1 MLKFLHNAI
10 AFQCKMFEIILNV
23 ELLEK
28 CIKEK
33 KQIENNDDSILWF
46 IELELETDV
55 SVFYLLNKIV
65 TKNNLNII
73 LYYYRYQLVGP
84 FISFVLLP

>member
-10 AFQCKMFEIILNV
+10 AYQCKMFEIILNV

-28 CIKEK
+28 CNKEK
-33 KQIENNDDSILWF
+33 KRIENNNDSILWF

-55 SVFYLLNKIV
+55 RKVYF
-65 TKNNLNII
+65 
-73 LYYYRYQLVGP
+73 
-84 FISFVLLP
+84 

>member
-10 AFQCKMFEIILNV
+10 AYQCKMFEIILNV

-55 SVFYLLNKIV
+55 SLLFYK
-65 TKNNLNII
+65 KNFQNILNIMHVKVI
-73 LYYYRYQLVGP
+73 GAWN
-84 FISFVLLP
+84 

>member
-10 AFQCKMFEIILNV
+10 AYQCKMFEIILNV

-28 CIKEK
+28 CIKDK

-46 IELELETDV
+46 IEVELETDV
-55 SVFYLLNKIV
+55 SQILLF
-65 TKNNLNII
+65 I
-73 LYYYRYQLVGP
+73 LIPIL
-84 FISFVLLP
+84 FF

>member
-10 AFQCKMFEIILNV
+10 AYQCKMFEIILNV

-28 CIKEK
+28 CIKDK

-46 IELELETDV
+46 IEVELETDV
-55 SVFYLLNKIV
+55 SQILLLIFMQ
-65 TKNNLNII
+65 I
-73 LYYYRYQLVGP
+73 LFFFNSAY
-84 FISFVLLP
+84 

>member
-10 AFQCKMFEIILNV
+10 AYQCKMFEIILNV

-33 KQIENNDDSILWF
+33 KQIEHNDDSILWF
-46 IELELETDV
+46 IEVELETDV
-55 SVFYLLNKIV
+55 SKI
-65 TKNNLNII
+65 TEYIKSEWSL
-73 LYYYRYQLVGP
+73 
-84 FISFVLLP
+84 

>member
-10 AFQCKMFEIILNV
+10 AYQCKMFEIILNV

-33 KQIENNDDSILWF
+33 KQIENNDESILWF

-55 SVFYLLNKIV
+55 STILSIFLFFFKQLIKI
-65 TKNNLNII
+65 LII
-73 LYYYRYQLVGP
+73 LSPLIFFTY
-84 FISFVLLP
+84 

>member
-10 AFQCKMFEIILNV
+10 AYQCKMFEIILNV

-33 KQIENNDDSILWF
+33 KQIENNDHSILWF

-55 SVFYLLNKIV
+55 SNIFLFYPKLLTFFKE
-65 TKNNLNII
+65 
-73 LYYYRYQLVGP
+73 
-84 FISFVLLP
+84 

>member
-10 AFQCKMFEIILNV
+10 AYQCKMFEIILNV

-33 KQIENNDDSILWF
+33 KQIENNNDSILWF
-46 IELELETDV
+46 IELEIETDV
-55 SVFYLLNKIV
+55 STCLILNSLTTFMFMRI
-65 TKNNLNII
+65 
-73 LYYYRYQLVGP
+73 
-84 FISFVLLP
+84 

>member
-10 AFQCKMFEIILNV
+10 AYQCKMFEIILNV

-28 CIKEK
+28 CIKDK

-46 IELELETDV
+46 IEVELETDV
-55 SVFYLLNKIV
+55 RQILFLILMLLLFFIDISFILIYY
-65 TKNNLNII
+65 LNIHE
-73 LYYYRYQLVGP
+73 
-84 FISFVLLP
+84 

>member
-10 AFQCKMFEIILNV
+10 TYQCKMFEIILNV

-33 KQIENNDDSILWF
+33 KQIENNNDSILWM
-46 IELELETDV
+46 IEHVLETDV
-55 SVFYLLNKIV
+55 STIKFICV
-65 TKNNLNII
+65 TKKC
-73 LYYYRYQLVGP
+73 
-84 FISFVLLP
+84 